1 MKVSKDQFAALD
13 RSIAE
18 TVKRTHL
25 EARIHARARA
35 LMSENGLAHD
45 YCEEM
50 AHEQATLE
58 VTGKLGK

>member
-1 MKVSKDQFAALD
+1 MKVSRDLFAALD

-18 TVKRTHL
+18 TVRRTHL
-25 EARIHARARA
+25 ETRIYARARA